1 MVKRGTDAIRL
12 SRTMNSAHLTSKG
25 KDAMKYLHRIIG
37 FCMHLLQAVI
47 LLLKYFE
54 KRKKSICV

>member
-25 KDAMKYLHRIIG
+25 KDANKIPAQNYRTLHL
-37 FCMHLLQAVI
+37 FATSCNNFPKV
-47 LLLKYFE
+47 F
-54 KRKKSICV
+54 